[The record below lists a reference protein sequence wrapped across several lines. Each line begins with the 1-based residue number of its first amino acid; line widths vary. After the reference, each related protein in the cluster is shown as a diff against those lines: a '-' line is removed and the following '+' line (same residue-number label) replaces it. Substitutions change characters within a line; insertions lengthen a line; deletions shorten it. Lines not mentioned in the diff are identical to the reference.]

1 MLTNISSGQLT
12 PRLNSGLE
20 CLAERMAGA
29 PTPGSHVTQQKTYST
44 CKQSKELMYS
54 LNCLIL
60 SKETVCVQNISFA
73 TNVIG
78 NIVFSSVKI

>member
-44 CKQSKELMYS
+44 CKQSKELM
-54 LNCLIL
+54 
-60 SKETVCVQNISFA
+60 
-73 TNVIG
+73 
-78 NIVFSSVKI
+78 